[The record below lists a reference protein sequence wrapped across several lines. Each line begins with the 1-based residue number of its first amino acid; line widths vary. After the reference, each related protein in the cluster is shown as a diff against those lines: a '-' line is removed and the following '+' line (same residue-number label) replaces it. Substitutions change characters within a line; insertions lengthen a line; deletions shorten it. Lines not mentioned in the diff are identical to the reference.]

1 MADGVDTSMYGSLL
15 KQATPIEQMNAFTNM
30 TSSMTHNALMT
41 TQNAIQQQQFRANKA
56 MGPIMQQSVGPDGN
70 VDYDKAVTL
79 MAQNP
84 ETAYLAP
91 EYMMKAYQGKALQ
104 LANKLSALEI
114 TAKKQALYGNTAG
127 SLLAKGDSVTRKD
140 VADAM
145 TSLGANMIAAGAWD
159 EADKDL
165 MISFLAKVPES
176 GKDIYPMLKQV
187 TQTAVGAADSLN
199 KVVGSFETQ
208 DIGGQKVLGFTNP
221 INRQFVPVGTLAM
234 TPTPSEM
241 NAPVQSVGPDG
252 TQTVTPRVDAMP
264 MYTGQGA
271 QINGAP
277 QAPAQPG
284 MAPPAPGQAPMAT
297 PPAAAPKG
305 VPPARVTKLGP
316 ETSEW
321 LNALGHNIGAYS
333 KQLNEDTQG
342 VQSQLQML
350 QQMQDLSAQFKGGA
364 GASVKMKLAG
374 LAQAMGMPKDTVDQ
388 IGLGDYAAAQAFEKY
403 TVQNTMNVL
412 RQAIGG
418 QGRLTN
424 LEFEQFLHSN
434 PNLDTDPRAVQ
445 KILSFSQK
453 LYKLKV
459 AEQQGMSAWV
469 KSGHAPSDFPAAWTA
484 KLVERGILRTAKPT
498 DASVEQN
505 WKYKEAGK

>member
-1 MADGVDTSMYGSLL
+1 MYGALL
-15 KQATPIEQMNAFTNM
+15 KQPNPIEAMTAFTNM
-30 TSSMTHNALMT
+30 SSSMTHNALMS

-56 MGPIMQQSVGPDGN
+56 MGPIMQQSVGEDGV

-79 MAQNP
+79 MAQDP
-84 ETAYLAP
+84 ATAYLAP
-91 EYMMKAYQGKALQ
+91 EYMMKAFQGKQLQ
-104 LANKLSALEI
+104 LQNKLSQLDI

-127 SLLAKGDSVTRKD
+127 SLLAKGDSVTRAD
-140 VADAM
+140 VAGAM
-145 TSLGANMIAAGAWD
+145 TSLAADMVAGGIWD
-159 EADKDL
+159 DADKDR
-165 MISFLAKVPES
+165 MITFLSQVPEKGS
-176 GKDIYPMLKQV
+176 DINAQMKQV
-187 TQTAVGAADSLN
+187 AQKSAGAADSIN
-199 KVVGSFETQ
+199 KVVGSFQTQ
-208 DIGGQKVLGFTNP
+208 NVGGQTILGYTNP
-221 INRQFVPVGTLAM
+221 INQQFIPIGSLTQ
-234 TPTPSEM
+234 TPTPAEM

-252 TQTVTPRVDAMP
+252 TQTTTPRVDALP
-264 MYTGQGA
+264 MYTGQGT
-271 QINGAP
+271 QINAAP
-277 QAPAQPG
+277 GAQPG
-284 MAPPAPGQAPMAT
+284 MATPGAPPAQPGSA
-297 PPAAAPKG
+297 PAAAPQG
-305 VPPARVTKLGP
+305 VPAALVTKLGP

-342 VQSQLQML
+342 IQSQLQML

-364 GASVKMKLAG
+364 GSSVKMKLAG
-374 LAQAMGMPKDTVDQ
+374 LAQAVGMPKDTVDQ
-388 IGLGDYAAAQAFEKY
+388 IGLGNYAAAQAFEKY

-445 KILSFSQK
+445 KILAFSQK
-453 LYKLKV
+453 LYKLKA
-459 AEQQGMSAWV
+459 AEQQGMQAWV

-498 DASVEQN
+498 DASAEAN
-505 WKYKEAGK
+505 WKYKEKAGN